1 MNTTKGFTLVELLVV
16 IAIIAILSAVVILIV
31 NPLEL
36 LKRGRDATRLKDL
49 SNLASAINVSL
60 QEATS
65 SAVLILCK
73 ENGTYP
79 CNGSS
84 NAGSRSTNG
93 TGWVK
98 ADLSQKAVTVPTLPI
113 DPLNNNEFHYTYCAD
128 NDSWEINAT
137 LESDTLKPQMY
148 SDGGNEGDRYEVGS
162 NYFLLAAVGGS
173 CEY

>member
-1 MNTTKGFTLVELLVV
+1 MKKSVQGFTLVRSAGFTLVELLVV
-16 IAIIAILSAVVILIV
+16 IAIIAILATVVVLII

-36 LKRGRDATRLKDL
+36 IKRSRDSVRMKDL

-65 SAVLILCK
+65 SAVAILCK

-84 NAGSRSTNG
+84 NIASRLTNG

-113 DPLNNNEFHYTYCAD
+113 DPLNNNEFHYTYCAN
-128 NDSWEINAT
+128 NDVWEINAT
-137 LESDTLKPQMY
+137 LESDTLKPKMY
-148 SDGGNEGDRYEVGS
+148 SDGGNEGDRYRRG
-162 NYFLLAAVGGS
+162 L
-173 CEY
+173 